1 MLKIE
6 NVSVQFKTKSGI
18 TDAVRK
24 VSLSIED
31 GEIFGIVGA
40 SGAGKSTLLRT
51 INMIER
57 ITEGKVYIDKTDITT
72 LTGIDL
78 RKMRQKTGMI
88 FQHFNLM
95 HTKNV
100 YENISLAMKIAGKST
115 KQIESRVPE
124 LLALVGLSEK
134 ALSYPSQLSG
144 GEKQRV
150 GIARALAND
159 PEILLCDEPTSAL
172 DLETTHSI
180 LNLIRDVNRQF
191 NITVILISHEMDVIK
206 SICTRVAV
214 MNHGEVV
221 ETNSS
226 YGIFSKPAHEI
237 SKELVRNSLNIEVP
251 ENILSSMN
259 GSIVKVVYLNETA
272 LEPVLSNAIK
282 RYTVNINIIHGKI
295 EYIAGLPIGILIL
308 NLRGKKS
315 EINEVIEYLK
325 KRTAL
330 TEVIYG

>member
-1 MLKIE
+1 MVKIE
-6 NVSVQFKTKSGI
+6 NVSVQFRTKSGI
-18 TDAVRK
+18 TDAVRN

-57 ITEGKVYIDKTDITT
+57 PAEGKVYIGKTDITT
-72 LTGIDL
+72 LAGRDL
-78 RKMRQKTGMI
+78 RRMRQKVGMI

-95 HTKNV
+95 HTRNV
-100 YENISLAMKIAGKST
+100 YENVALAMKIAGKSVKET
-115 KQIESRVPE
+115 EVRVPE

-144 GEKQRV
+144 GQKQRV
-150 GIARALAND
+150 GIARSLAND

-172 DLETTHSI
+172 DLETTRSI
-180 LNLIRDVNRQF
+180 LDLIRDINRRF
-191 NITVILISHEMDVIK
+191 GITVILISHEMDVIK
-206 SICTRVAV
+206 SICARVAV
-214 MNHGEVV
+214 MENGKVV
-221 ETNSS
+221 ETNTS
-226 YGIFSKPAHEI
+226 YGIFSEPVHET
-237 SKELVRNSLNIEVP
+237 SKELVRHSLNIEVP

-259 GSIVKVVYLNETA
+259 GSVVRVVYLNETA

-282 RYTVNINIIHGKI
+282 KFTVNINIIHGKI

-308 NLRGKKS
+308 NLRGKKN

-325 KRTAL
+325 KRTAV

>member
-1 MLKIE
+1 MVRIE
-6 NVSVQFKTKSGI
+6 NISVQFKTKSGI
-18 TDAVRK
+18 TDAVRN
-24 VSLSIED
+24 VSLSIEE

-57 ITEGKVYIDKTDITT
+57 PGGGKVFIGKTDITT
-72 LTGIDL
+72 LYGRDL
-78 RKMRQKTGMI
+78 RKMRQKAGMI

-100 YENISLAMKIAGKST
+100 YENIALALKIAGKNGREI
-115 KQIESRVPE
+115 KSRVPE
-124 LLALVGLSEK
+124 LLALVGLTEK
-134 ALSYPSQLSG
+134 AISYPSQLSG
-144 GEKQRV
+144 GQKQRV

-172 DLETTHSI
+172 DLETTRSI
-180 LNLIRDVNRQF
+180 LDLIRDINRRF
-191 NITVILISHEMDVIK
+191 GITVILISHEMDVIK
-206 SICTRVAV
+206 SVCTRVAV
-214 MNHGEVV
+214 MNNGEVV
-221 ETNSS
+221 EINTS
-226 YGIFSKPAHEI
+226 YGIFSKPVHETT
-237 SKELVRNSLNIEVP
+237 KDMVRHSLNIEVP
-251 ENILSSMN
+251 EDILASMN
-259 GSIVKVVYLNETA
+259 GSIVRVVYLSETA

-282 RYTVNINIIHGKI
+282 KYTVNINIIHGKI

-315 EINEVIEYLK
+315 EITEVIEYLK

>member
-1 MLKIE
+1 MVKIE
-6 NVSVQFKTKSGI
+6 NVSVQFRTKSGI
-18 TDAVRK
+18 TDAVRN

-57 ITEGKVYIDKTDITT
+57 PLEGKVYIGRTDITN
-72 LTGIDL
+72 LSGRDL
-78 RKMRQKTGMI
+78 RKTRQKTGMI

-100 YENISLAMKIAGKST
+100 SENIALAMKIAGKSRGE
-115 KQIESRVPE
+115 IETRVPE
-124 LLALVGLSEK
+124 LLALVGLSDK

-144 GEKQRV
+144 GQKQRV

-172 DLETTHSI
+172 DLETTRSI
-180 LNLIRDVNRQF
+180 LDLIRDINKRF
-191 NITVILISHEMDVIK
+191 GITVILISHEMDVIK
-206 SICTRVAV
+206 SVCTRVAV
-214 MNHGEVV
+214 MQQGEVV
-221 ETNSS
+221 EINTS
-226 YGIFSKPAHEI
+226 YGIFSKPVHEI
-237 SKELVRNSLNIEVP
+237 TKELVRHSLNIEVP
-251 ENILSSMN
+251 EDILASMN
-259 GSIVKVVYLNETA
+259 GSIIRVVYLSETA
-272 LEPVLSNAIK
+272 LEPVLTNAIRK
-282 RYTVNINIIHGKI
+282 FTVNINIIHGKI

-315 EINEVIEYLK
+315 EINEVVEYMK

-330 TEVIYG
+330 TEIIYG